1 MFEFGDDLTIEGY
14 RVSWLIW
21 IQVLVLLL
29 LIFLLFCFSFFPAD
43 LPDTTTTSSSASPP
57 ALGVFTPLN
66 SHLDNQILRHNDH
79 VSNRLQHSQEFILP
93 SYLLLHEK
101 SLGTA
106 EPKHKRGN
114 DNEHRLEAELCG
126 RENVDWSK
134 ADYPVTYM
142 CFDIDLA
149 IVLDGKLHSL
159 SLMNCIVRL

>member
-79 VSNRLQHSQEFILP
+79 VSNRLQHSQV
-93 SYLLLHEK
+93 K
-101 SLGTA
+101 SWKVRPLCFQA
-106 EPKHKRGN
+106 MSIS
-114 DNEHRLEAELCG
+114 RLEAEICG

-134 ADYPVTYM
+134 VDYPAVSSSINSAAY
-142 CFDIDLA
+142 FPLEQFRIE
-149 IVLDGKLHSL
+149 
-159 SLMNCIVRL
+159 

>member
-66 SHLDNQILRHNDH
+66 SHLENQILRHNDH
-79 VSNRLQHSQEFILP
+79 VSNRLQHSQGMEIRLQLV
-93 SYLLLHEK
+93 LLVYAGKIMEGDTM
-101 SLGTA
+101 SIS
-106 EPKHKRGN
+106 
-114 DNEHRLEAELCG
+114 RLEAEICG

-134 ADYPVTYM
+134 VDYPVTYM
-142 CFDIDLA
+142 CLDIDLA
-149 IVLDGKLHSL
+149 TVLK
-159 SLMNCIVRL
+159 